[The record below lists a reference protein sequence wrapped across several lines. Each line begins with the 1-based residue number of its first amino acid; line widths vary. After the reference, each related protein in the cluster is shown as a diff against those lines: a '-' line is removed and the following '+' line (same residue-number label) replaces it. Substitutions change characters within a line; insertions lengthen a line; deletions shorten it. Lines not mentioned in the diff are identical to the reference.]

1 MAQNGW
7 ENGKIRHKSGLY
19 GVFFEKT
26 ISKFEKTGMIVPF
39 YIKTK
44 GPVRNLDF

>member
-1 MAQNGW
+1 MGKRQNKAQKW
-7 ENGKIRHKSGLY
+7 TLWC
-19 GVFFEKT
+19 FFEKT